1 VPGGGDGDPE
11 PRVMTNSSPPKVL
24 VVDDEEAILET
35 MFFTFMDEY
44 EVITTTSARKAL
56 KLLDEHAPVAVIITD
71 QRMPE
76 INGVELL
83 AQVVESHPNTVRIML
98 TGFADAEATIQAIN
112 DGHIYAY
119 INKPWEPEE
128 LKQVVRRAVEHH
140 ELTRENLRLVAE
152 LISANH
158 FLGAVMDRLD
168 TGAVATDADGI
179 VRASNQPA
187 RAYLKLDDDPRGV
200 PLAEILGCER
210 LQAVEAAV
218 LRLAHEQ
225 DGSFEDV
232 ELGPGS
238 KRYRLRVS
246 AQRLTDGDG
255 VHLGSVILFKEV
267 SHEPLRRRFE
277 EIVADVVSFEG
288 ELRSRLER
296 ALEEFGELGG
306 RVLEL
311 GIASP
316 SMTEVSERCSRT
328 QTAIQNWLDVDELMV
343 SEDYPDAQ
351 LLIDRMRLA
360 RERWP
365 LDDELPQSVEALTAR
380 VEAYY
385 DSGENPKQRVL

>member
-1 VPGGGDGDPE
+1 
-11 PRVMTNSSPPKVL
+11 MTSSSPPKVL

-35 MFFTFMDEY
+35 MYFTFMDEY
-44 EVITTTSARKAL
+44 EVITTTNARKAL
-56 KLLDEHAPVAVIITD
+56 KLLDDHAPVAVIITD

-83 AQVVESHPNTVRIML
+83 AQVVESHPDTVRIML
-98 TGFADAEATIQAIN
+98 TGFADADATIQAIN

-128 LKQVVRRAVEHH
+128 LKRVVRRAVEHH

-168 TGAVATDADGI
+168 TGAVATDAGGI
-179 VRASNQPA
+179 VRALNQPA

-200 PLAEILGCER
+200 PLVEVLSCER
-210 LQAVEAAV
+210 LQPVEAAFS
-218 LRLAHEQ
+218 RLADEQ

-232 ELGPGS
+232 ELGQSG

-255 VHLGSVILFKEV
+255 VHLGSVSLFKEV

-277 EIVADVVSFEG
+277 EIVADVASFEG
-288 ELRSRLER
+288 DLRSRLER
-296 ALEEFGELGG
+296 ALEELGELGG

-343 SEDYPDAQ
+343 REDYPDAQ

-360 RERWP
+360 RERWS
-365 LDDELPQSVEALTAR
+365 LDNELPQRVDALTAR

>member
-1 VPGGGDGDPE
+1 
-11 PRVMTNSSPPKVL
+11 MTNSNPPKVL

-83 AQVVESHPNTVRIML
+83 AQVVESHPNTIRIML

-200 PLAEILGCER
+200 ALAEILGCER

-218 LRLAHEQ
+218 SRLAHEQ

-232 ELGPGS
+232 ELEAGG

-288 ELRSRLER
+288 EPRSRLER

-343 SEDYPDAQ
+343 REDYPDAQ

-365 LDDELPQSVEALTAR
+365 LDGELPQSVEVLTAR

>member
-1 VPGGGDGDPE
+1 
-11 PRVMTNSSPPKVL
+11 MTNSNPPKVL

-83 AQVVESHPNTVRIML
+83 AQVVESHPNTIRIML

-200 PLAEILGCER
+200 ALAEILGCER

-218 LRLAHEQ
+218 SRLAHEQ

-232 ELGPGS
+232 ELEAGG

-343 SEDYPDAQ
+343 REDYPDAQ

-365 LDDELPQSVEALTAR
+365 LDGELPQSVEVLTAR

>member
-1 VPGGGDGDPE
+1 MPGGGDGDPE
-11 PRVMTNSSPPKVL
+11 PRVMTNSNPPKVL

-44 EVITTTSARKAL
+44 EVVTTTSARKAL

-232 ELGPGS
+232 ELGPSG

-296 ALEEFGELGG
+296 ALEELGELGG

-311 GIASP
+311 GIAST

-343 SEDYPDAQ
+343 REDYPDAQ